1 MRTLVLCLGLSFLG
15 SSGVA
20 QVWVSSTVSNA
31 SSTTESSAETHADAV
46 KLVQLMGLRA
56 TLEANRGKMLQQEKE
71 AMQVQAAKYNP
82 AFVDEWVRRMGQR
95 VNFDDFVAVDVQAY
109 ESNFTHEELLQLI
122 RAQQNHNAG
131 KPVALSQ
138 AMKEKL
144 LASLP
149 TVQSE
154 IMGGYVQVGS
164 KLGGEIGEEIAK
176 EHPDWVK
183 QPAAG
188 TGSH

>member
-1 MRTLVLCLGLSFLG
+1 M
-15 SSGVA
+15 
-20 QVWVSSTVSNA
+20 WVSSTVSNG
-31 SSTTESSAETHADAV
+31 STSTESLADTHADAV
-46 KLVQLMGLRA
+46 ELVQLMGLRGA
-56 TLEANRGKMLQQEKE
+56 LEANRGKMLQQEKE
-71 AMQVQAAKYNP
+71 AMQRQAAKYKP

-95 VNFDDFVAVDVQAY
+95 INFDDFIAVNVQAY
-109 ESNFTHEELLQLI
+109 ESNFTHEELLEMI

-144 LASLP
+144 SASLP

-154 IMGGYVQVGS
+154 IMGGYVQVGA
-164 KLGGEIGEEIAK
+164 KLGGEIGGEIAK

-183 QPAAG
+183 QPA
-188 TGSH
+188 TSSGSQ